1 MWGQEAAPSAAEQAE
16 RKKAQGNASFKKR
29 KYKQAAAAYGE
40 AIALQPTNHVL
51 YANRCPHPPSHD
63 PKASALCM
71 PGLVARFL
79 CASGLR
85 WRWLLVGRAA
95 AHSCLGDWEASAKDA
110 AACVEREPSFAKGWF
125 RCDKPKP
132 VHLILVAS

>member
-1 MWGQEAAPSAAEQAE
+1 MTPKHL
-16 RKKAQGNASFKKR
+16 R
-29 KYKQAAAAYGE
+29 Y
-40 AIALQPTNHVL
+40 
-51 YANRCPHPPSHD
+51 PP
-63 PKASALCM
+63 
-71 PGLVARFL
+71 GFVARFL

-85 WRWLLVGRAA
+85 RRWLLVGRAA

-132 VHLILVAS
+132 VHLIIGASRSAQTPLQSALSNDVAGC